1 MVPTRKFTAA
11 LLLGASFL
19 ITACSDLPTAPE
31 PVVEEPS
38 YGLLGDLLGALTGG
52 GSNTQ
57 VSVLERDRP
66 LAEDEVA
73 SRVIGYY
80 GGTIHLPEAG
90 LTVTFPWG
98 ALRSSTRITVTAP
111 AGNLVGYHF
120 EPHGLR
126 FRRDVTVV
134 QDLRGTEADLLGLGL
149 GVSLNLQA
157 AYFEGELKPEVTAL
171 ESITLWLLRILGVFK
186 IDHFS
191 GYVIATM

>member
-1 MVPTRKFTAA
+1 MVHTRKFTFA
-11 LLLGASFL
+11 LVLGASFL
-19 ITACSDLPTAPE
+19 ITSCTESPMAPQV
-31 PVVEEPS
+31 PAEEPS
-38 YGLLGDLLGALTGG
+38 YGLLGGLLGRLTGG
-52 GSNTQ
+52 GGGDQ
-57 VSVLERDRP
+57 VEVLERNRP
-66 LAEDEVA
+66 LAEDEVV

-98 ALRSSTRITVTAP
+98 AVRSRTRITVTAP

-149 GVSLNLQA
+149 GVSLDLQA
-157 AYFEGELKPEVTAL
+157 AYFQGELQPEVTAL
-171 ESITLWLLRILGVFK
+171 EKITLWLLSILGIFR

-191 GYVIATM
+191 GYVIATL

>member
-11 LLLGASFL
+11 LLVGASFL
-19 ITACSDLPTAPE
+19 ITACSESPTAPA

-38 YGLLGDLLGALTGG
+38 YGLLGNLLGSLTGR
-52 GSNTQ
+52 GSGEQ
-57 VSVLERDRP
+57 VTVVKRDRP
-66 LAEDEVA
+66 LSEDEVA
-73 SRVIGYY
+73 SKVIGYY

-90 LTVTFPWG
+90 LTVAFPWG
-98 ALRSSTRITVTAP
+98 AVRSPTRITVTAP

-149 GVSLNLQA
+149 SLNLTA
-157 AYFEGELKPEVTAL
+157 AYFEGELQSEVTAL
-171 ESITLWLLRILGVFK
+171 ESITLWLLRILGIFK

-191 GYVIATM
+191 GYVIATI

>member
-11 LLLGASFL
+11 LLVGASFL
-19 ITACSDLPTAPE
+19 ITACSESPTAPA

-38 YGLLGDLLGALTGG
+38 YGLLGDLLGALSGG
-52 GSNTQ
+52 GSGEQ
-57 VSVLERDRP
+57 VTVVKRDRS
-66 LAEDEVA
+66 LSEEVV
-73 SRVIGYY
+73 SKVIGYY

-90 LTVTFPWG
+90 LTVVFPWG
-98 ALRSSTRITVTAP
+98 ALTSPTRITVTAP

-126 FRRDVTVV
+126 FRRDVTVA

-149 GVSLNLQA
+149 SLNLQA
-157 AYFEGELKPEVTAL
+157 AYFEGELKSEVTAL
-171 ESITLWLLRILGVFK
+171 ESIALWLLRILGIFK

>member
-11 LLLGASFL
+11 LLVGASFL
-19 ITACSDLPTAPE
+19 ITACSESPTAPA

-38 YGLLGDLLGALTGG
+38 YGLLGDLLGTLSGG
-52 GSNTQ
+52 GSAEQ
-57 VSVLERDRP
+57 VTVVKRDRP
-66 LAEDEVA
+66 LSEDEVA
-73 SRVIGYY
+73 SKVIGYY

-90 LTVTFPWG
+90 LTVVFPWG
-98 ALRSSTRITVTAP
+98 ALRSPTRITVTAP

-126 FRRDVTVV
+126 FRRDVTVA

-149 GVSLNLQA
+149 SLNLQA
-157 AYFEGELKPEVTAL
+157 AYFEGELQPEVTAL
-171 ESITLWLLRILGVFK
+171 ESIALWLLRILGIFK